1 MLISFF
7 SAEVF
12 FSDGEVGVWVAVAVF
27 SGGIVERGVFSGAKQ
42 LLSIKDV
49 ENSVIAKMW
58 VERC

>member
-1 MLISFF
+1 M
-7 SAEVF
+7 F
-12 FSDGEVGVWVAVAVF
+12 FSDGEVGVWVAVGVF

-58 VERC
+58 VEWC